1 MCVKYGSDLPCAFVL
16 KKNDAGQDFNKLHDR
31 IFEYENI
38 PRFSIH
44 YVTDLLLDN
53 RSRDGVAE

>member
-1 MCVKYGSDLPCAFVL
+1 MAWVRQSLCFCL
-16 KKNDAGQDFNKLHDR
+16 KEQNSSQDFNKLHDR

-44 YVTDLLLDN
+44 YETDPLLDN
-53 RSRDGVAE
+53 WSRDGVAQ